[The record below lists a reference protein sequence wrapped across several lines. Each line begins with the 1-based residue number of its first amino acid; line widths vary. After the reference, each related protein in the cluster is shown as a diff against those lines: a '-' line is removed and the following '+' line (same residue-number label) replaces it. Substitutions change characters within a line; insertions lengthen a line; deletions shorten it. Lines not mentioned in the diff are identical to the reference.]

1 MFCKGFQQ
9 LKLTGAEIYFLF
21 SPRNTAGLQVDLKVA
36 DLQNNTKPTRQES
49 VNDHPTNIDRYILIR
64 FHSTNSE
71 LSPSVAYLYRKMD
84 TCYLEQPYSGIWELE
99 ASVLDAIAADL

>member
-36 DLQNNTKPTRQES
+36 DLQNNIFLLWHLSAKDGLARVPPTPANQMALRD
-49 VNDHPTNIDRYILIR
+49 N
-64 FHSTNSE
+64 
-71 LSPSVAYLYRKMD
+71 RKRLVQ
-84 TCYLEQPYSGIWELE
+84 TH
-99 ASVLDAIAADL
+99 ADGP